1 LGINSMRFWDIYYEY
16 HSKVRKFSIS
26 FVKDEWIADDIT
38 QDTFEKVQARLD
50 QLKDPAKLSAWIFRI
65 AYNLCQDHFR
75 HTQKEIKNGRILAGQ
90 VQIQDVLPPDKKF
103 EVHQMSQC
111 VQDKARLLPE
121 SLRSVLTMYEVMG
134 LRQKEIAEI
143 LEISPGNVKTRLHR
157 ARRKLKDI
165 LEKECRFEKD
175 ERNVLVCEP
184 ASRRTSPLE

>member
-1 LGINSMRFWDIYYEY
+1 MKFWDIYYEY
-16 HSKVRKFSIS
+16 HPRVRKFAIS
-26 FVKDEWIADDIT
+26 FVKDEWVADDIT

-65 AYNLCQDHFR
+65 AYNRCQDHFR
-75 HTQKEIKNGRILAGQ
+75 KVQKEMRNGRNLTGL
-90 VQIQDVLPPDKKF
+90 VQIQDVLPLDKKL
-103 EVHQMSQC
+103 ELHQMSQC
-111 VQDKARLLPE
+111 VQDKVGLLPE

-134 LRQKEIAEI
+134 FRQKEIAEI

-157 ARRKLKDI
+157 ARRKLKEI

-184 ASRRTSPLE
+184 VNRKATPQE